1 METTETKP
9 STGLQLMRRAE
20 SIIEQLWGSEGE
32 LLGVINDEIE
42 DFFND
47 SDHKI
52 DQYRYVREMLL
63 AKAERAKANRERFSK
78 LEKQC
83 RNEVKRIGSRCLA
96 LMEARM
102 EVDHEKGRKFLSD
115 HGTVFVSDRT
125 SLEIDDEEA
134 FIKLWLKN
142 DPSLITEQVIHKI
155 DKIALKSA
163 LKNGREIEGARLVV
177 NRGVT
182 FR

>member
-20 SIIEQLWGSEGE
+20 SIIEHLWGSEGE

-63 AKAERAKANRERFSK
+63 AKAERAKANR
-78 LEKQC
+78 
-83 RNEVKRIGSRCLA
+83 RNSASWKSSR
-96 LMEARM
+96 M
-102 EVDHEKGRKFLSD
+102 
-115 HGTVFVSDRT
+115 
-125 SLEIDDEEA
+125 
-134 FIKLWLKN
+134 
-142 DPSLITEQVIHKI
+142 
-155 DKIALKSA
+155 KSE
-163 LKNGREIEGARLVV
+163 LLPDVLR
-177 NRGVT
+177 
-182 FR
+182 